1 MIQVLSCP
9 LPNGGMSVIK
19 TANICGVTSEECSSE
34 CRVYVSGWAT
44 EGITIDL
51 PIDEF
56 AKMWMSALLD
66 LEEDSLEYDIIF
78 APDAMH

>member
-34 CRVYVSGWAT
+34 CRVYVLGWAA

-78 APDAMH
+78 SPDAMH